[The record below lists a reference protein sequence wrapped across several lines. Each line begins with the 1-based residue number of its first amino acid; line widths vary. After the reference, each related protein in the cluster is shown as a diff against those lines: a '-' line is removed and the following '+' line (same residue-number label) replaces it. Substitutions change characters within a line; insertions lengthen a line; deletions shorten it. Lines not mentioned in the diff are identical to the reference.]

1 MARSKLDRGYVGS
14 TRGRGNR
21 GSVGADAGDADGQ
34 AREEASVPE
43 AVQGFEQEGRRDSQ
57 LPGGEATSFPSEP
70 QIGT

>member
-1 MARSKLDRGYVGS
+1 M
-14 TRGRGNR
+14 
-21 GSVGADAGDADGQ
+21 GAEAEDADGQ

-57 LPGGEATSFPSEP
+57 LPGGEATSFLSEP